1 MLERTSP
8 NLPEP
13 NETPITL
20 SGLHLI
26 NCEDHIKAFSQAD
39 FLIRTLKSPEISDYF
54 KKTPPKGI
62 RTNLFYVTDRSQT
75 SMADILADD
84 KGAYLKSRS
93 DKKLYYCTDGKVN
106 IVYEENNKY
115 YYNAR
120 QSSKSYSKIYVEPDN
135 VIALKRIYGKAKSFP
150 LSRTVTTIS
159 SPANGPESPA
169 VAVLYQ
175 TTENIAEDAKCLP
188 HGSMKKANA
197 KSYFRTSKDVLKN
210 TKQKLNSGLNPEKV
224 YDKIN
229 GESGGVYNSVSQ
241 SHELRDIK
249 QVYRQNQ
256 NLKNTAKASQPSS
269 NASDELTSAIL
280 MQRNDP
286 DFIRTVSYLRNS
298 YYIFLGTNVQLE
310 NIAQFCCEKENVL
323 CIDKTFNLCENWVS
337 DSCYNNIRIETS
349 EGKNPIFM
357 GPAMIHFNKEEF
369 TFTCTYNPGIK
380 ELKVISTD
388 LEKAIFNGFAS
399 QIAGLKVLLCV
410 LHLQKNDKTKPS
422 ELSSKGSTPII
433 NRILADIYGRRYGTI
448 KELGLADSKDLMEL
462 SERLEKLKKVGRNY
476 VQVFTFGLF
485 EIEFLY
491 LRRV

>member
-1 MLERTSP
+1 MWLVSGIASFFIGIPEITRKCETLDICYSLLERTSP

-20 SGLHLI
+20 SGLNLI
-26 NCEDHIKAFSQAD
+26 TCEDHIKAFSQAD
-39 FLIRTLKSPEISDYF
+39 FLIRTLKSPEKSDYF

-75 SMADILADD
+75 SMADILTDD
-84 KGAYLKSRS
+84 NGAYLKSRS
-93 DKKLYYCTDGKVN
+93 NKKLYYCTDGKVN

-115 YYNAR
+115 YYNTR

-188 HGSMKKANA
+188 HGNTKKANA
-197 KSYFRTSKDVLKN
+197 KSYFRSSKDVLKN
-210 TKQKLNSGLNPEKV
+210 TKQKRNSGLNPKKV

-229 GESGGVYNSVSQ
+229 DESGGVYNSMSQ
-241 SHELRDIK
+241 NHELRDIK

-286 DFIRTVSYLRNS
+286 DFIRTVSCLRNS

-310 NIAQFCCEKENVL
+310 DIAQFCCEKENVL
-323 CIDKTFNLCENWVS
+323 CIDTTFNLCENWVS
-337 DSCYNNIRIETS
+337 DPCYNNIRLETS

-369 TFTCTYNPGIK
+369 TFSRFICEMCTYNPGIK
-380 ELKVISTD
+380 ELKFIGTD
-388 LEKAIFNGFAS
+388 LEKAIFNGFAY

-410 LHLQKNDKTKPS
+410 LHLQKNDKAKLS
-422 ELSSKGSTPII
+422 ELSPKGSTPSIK
-433 NRILADIYGRRYGTI
+433 RILADIYGRRYGTI
-448 KELGLADSKDLMEL
+448 KVLGLAD
-462 SERLEKLKKVGRNY
+462 
-476 VQVFTFGLF
+476 
-485 EIEFLY
+485 
-491 LRRV
+491 